1 MSKIFINIC
10 LPLIIFAAL
19 CFSAKPRTFAA
30 EIAGNSARLS
40 QMSVYQSSDNYV
52 SNGFYF
58 KAKAIE
64 AILTEYRSPL
74 VNQTQTFITVCQKYQ
89 IDCYL
94 LPSIAGLE
102 STFGRFIYPNSYNP
116 FGWGGG
122 YIMFDSWEEAIDNVA
137 NGLRN
142 NYINKGAKNVEM
154 IGKIYSESPTW
165 AIRIRWFI
173 NQFTKEEEEIRLLFY
188 KNKVEL

>member
-1 MSKIFINIC
+1 MSNIFINIC

-19 CFSAKPRTFAA
+19 FFSAQPRAFAA

-40 QMSVYQSSDNYV
+40 QLSVYQSSNNYV
-52 SNGFYF
+52 SNDFYF

-64 AILTEYRSPL
+64 AILTEYQSPL
-74 VNQTQTFITVCQKYQ
+74 VDQSQAFITACQRYE

-94 LPSIAGLE
+94 LPAIAGLE
-102 STFGRFIYPNSYNP
+102 STFGKFIYPNSYNP

-122 YIMFDSWEEAIDNVA
+122 YIIFESWEKAIDTVA
-137 NGLRN
+137 SGLRN
-142 NYINKGAKNVEM
+142 NYIDKGAKNVEM

-173 NQFTKEEEEIRLLFY
+173 NQFTKEEEEIRLLFN

>member
-1 MSKIFINIC
+1 MRKIFYKIIF
-10 LPLIIFAAL
+10 PLIISIIVSFIP
-19 CFSAKPRTFAA
+19 KQKIFAA
-30 EIAGNSARLS
+30 EIAGYSARLS
-40 QMSVYQSSDNYV
+40 QLQKYDDTNSFNNNY
-52 SNGFYF
+52 FF

-64 AILTEYRSPL
+64 AILAEYQSPL
-74 VNQTQTFITVCQKYQ
+74 INQTQTFITVCQKYQ

-122 YIMFDSWEEAIDNVA
+122 YIMFDSWEEAIDNVG

-142 NYINKGAKNVEM
+142 NYINKGAKNIDM

-165 AIRIRWFI
+165 AQRIKWFT
-173 NQFTKEEEEIRLLFY
+173 NQFQKKEEEIRLLFN